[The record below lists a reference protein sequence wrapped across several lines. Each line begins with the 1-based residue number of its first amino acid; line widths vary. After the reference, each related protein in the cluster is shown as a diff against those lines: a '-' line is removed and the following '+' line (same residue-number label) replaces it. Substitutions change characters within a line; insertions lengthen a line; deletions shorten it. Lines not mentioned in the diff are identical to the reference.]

1 MDRIITYDTTLRDG
15 AQGLGISFTVED
27 KSKSFKSSTNLA
39 LIIWK
44 RAIRVQTPKILSSL
58 NGQRIC
64 ILIMRK
70 LLHLE
75 VQEE

>member
-27 KSKSFKSSTNLA
+27 KIK
-39 LIIWK
+39 I
-44 RAIRVQTPKILSSL
+44 VQKLDELGIDYLEAGNPGSNPRILSSL

-75 VQEE
+75 AQEE